1 MARGWLVDHR
11 EGVAYV
17 VIFRLSPPCR
27 KRSISDCRCPPDSE
41 VMTSLVG
48 HDPGV
53 RFGDLVWPL
62 SLPPFPSFL
71 PSLRIVAT
79 WYSYSRM
86 QHCRYATLLGQLPWH
101 VLMPPR
107 IRCIVASGGSF
118 MVSVEVLWPGGGDR
132 RPRNGILGRLY
143 VHLLDALTSP
153 WRCCTDEVRAPW
165 RNDGGYAVFIE
176 DVRRSKWHRAGGR
189 HVDAPPGHSW
199 SRWSF
204 LNAALVVH
212 VTSLVE
218 WRP

>member
-1 MARGWLVDHR
+1 M
-11 EGVAYV
+11 

-132 RPRNGILGRLY
+132 RPRNRGSVNRHGLPARHVCVMLERESEGGGGSE
-143 VHLLDALTSP
+143 HHKTQTLDRSA
-153 WRCCTDEVRAPW
+153 WRA
-165 RNDGGYAVFIE
+165 DGGAFE
-176 DVRRSKWHRAGGR
+176 G
-189 HVDAPPGHSW
+189 
-199 SRWSF
+199 
-204 LNAALVVH
+204 
-212 VTSLVE
+212 TSE
-218 WRP
+218 W